1 MTRNTREKSL
11 RMADFLFA
19 AVSDSGSPS
28 AENGLSHEHNAER
41 SSLPMGPSS
50 SSSRGTPAADDSM
63 NIVAAEELLM
73 VGEAT
78 TSAMNVESNHV
89 MISALR
95 IEDGNDGEVGA
106 QPSAGAHGPAGITA
120 SLEGALKLADP
131 VHA

>member
-1 MTRNTREKSL
+1 
-11 RMADFLFA
+11 MADFLFA

-78 TSAMNVESNHV
+78 TSARNVESNHV

>member
-1 MTRNTREKSL
+1 
-11 RMADFLFA
+11 MADFLFEP
-19 AVSDSGSPS
+19 VSDSGSPS

-41 SSLPMGPSS
+41 SGLPILVPSS
-50 SSSRGTPAADDSM
+50 SSSRGTPPASDAI
-63 NIVAAEELLM
+63 NFVAAEEAMM
-73 VGEAT
+73 VDEPT
-78 TSAMNVESNHV
+78 TSATNIESNHV